1 MTTFPLQ
8 LINSHAVIQS
18 GTDRILIDT
27 GSPQTIH
34 SHTTLSFIGE
44 NFPCSINYMGLTS
57 DRLSDMLGSPVTT
70 LMGMDILSQFKV
82 LFHYQEGYIGFSKEA
97 IPMKGYFI
105 SFTKVMGI
113 PVIEL
118 DVLGQKL
125 KFFLDSGAKLSYLAT
140 AYTAGLHPQGQDTDF
155 YPGYGAFQTSVYELD
170 ATLIDS
176 FPVRFGNLP
185 PQLSA
190 LLSMGNVQG
199 IIGYDLFNRF
209 KVMMDIQGNQ
219 MQVW

>member
-1 MTTFPLQ
+1 MTTFPIEI
-8 LINSHAVIQS
+8 INGHAVIQS

-27 GSPQTIH
+27 GSPQSIH
-34 SHTTLSFIGE
+34 SRAMLSFMGQ
-44 NFPCSINYMGLTS
+44 NFPCSTNYMGLTS
-57 DRLSDMLGSPVTT
+57 DKLSEMLGSPVTT

-82 LFHYQEGYIGFSKEA
+82 LFHYQDGYIAFSKEA

-105 SFTKVMGI
+105 PFTRVMGI

-118 DVLGQKL
+118 DVLGEKL
-125 KFFLDSGAKLSYLAT
+125 KFFLDSGAKLSYLAP
-140 AYTAGLHPQGQDTDF
+140 AYTAGLNPQDQDTDF
-155 YPGYGAFQTSVYELD
+155 YPGYGTFQTSVYELD
-170 ATLIDS
+170 ATLVDP

-219 MQVW
+219 LQVW